1 MIVKLLLALILPFL
15 LVILFTRVTYNH
27 YVGTLL
33 TVSLLLTSYYKG
45 YTDSAL
51 VITIDLLSVFL
62 GFLYARK
69 MGPPKVKEKL

>member
-15 LVILFTRVTYNH
+15 LVLLFTRVTYNH

-33 TVSLLLTSYYKG
+33 TIALLLTSYYKG

-51 VITIDLLSVFL
+51 LIVLDLLSLTL